1 MVTFRSSKCV
11 RCYTNVDKARADTHP
26 PVHTHVLL
34 DSPGIF
40 SASNSDTVSSP
51 LRHLSRSAQSPAEEK
66 YRKVRL
72 TNEKISPLLVE
83 VKGAKVWNRPDNTAR
98 TLTLRRTLHLLIVTV
113 VLSLTISDLGVFRK
127 L

>member
-1 MVTFRSSKCV
+1 
-11 RCYTNVDKARADTHP
+11 
-26 PVHTHVLL
+26 VLL

-98 TLTLRRTLHLLIVTV
+98 TLTLRRTLHLLVVTV
-113 VLSLTISDLGVFRK
+113 VLSLTTSDLGVFRK